1 MSLAFPQD
9 VGTPENLW
17 MCEKRFWGIVAFLK
31 DTVTHAPHTD
41 HLLGIQHQ
49 YIPNM
54 LSALMMICNKDV
66 AHEVDDRFKILKMSI
81 LSEVFSCVKVA

>member
-41 HLLGIQHQ
+41 HLLGTQYL
-49 YIPNM
+49 YIPKM
-54 LSALMMICNKDV
+54 LSVLMMIRRKDV
-66 AHEVDDRFKILKMSI
+66 AHEVDEKILR
-81 LSEVFSCVKVA
+81 F